1 MFPGQPPHARDKPA
15 REMYYFHTSIRL
27 RELPQFPGEYE
38 YVSYSIRQL
47 VAELIKFTHDPAH

>member
-1 MFPGQPPHARDKPA
+1 M
-15 REMYYFHTSIRL
+15 EMYYLGIFFLYLSRF
-27 RELPQFPGEYE
+27 ELPQFPGEYE